1 MTYAPIERFEIARVL
16 IRMTGVLSRN
26 FRVLAVLA
34 LVLSGL
40 PNLVIGMVERGFL
53 SNPNTGVMGLFGF
66 GWLFSLLIGALLQAA
81 LIHGTISDLNGRRAS
96 IGDCLNTAVRHVLPL
111 IGIGIAM
118 TVATFLGLF
127 LFVVP
132 GVILALALCVSAP
145 VRVVEGLGV
154 FSSLGRSGD
163 LTRNHRGAI
172 LLMFILFGIGTF
184 VLQALLGLMFGKEFF
199 GIARATGND
208 LFMGR
213 SFIAAFDIRTMV
225 INPLFQ
231 SLTALIGAAGVASIY
246 FELRTIKEGI
256 GIEALAAAFD

>member
-1 MTYAPIERFEIARVL
+1 MTYAPIGRFEIARVL
-16 IRMTGVLSRN
+16 FRMTGVLSRN
-26 FRVLAVLA
+26 FGVLAVLA
-34 LVLSGL
+34 LVLSGI
-40 PNLVIGMVERGFL
+40 PNLIIAIAEGGFL
-53 SNPNTGVMGLFGF
+53 SDLYAGQMGLFGF

-81 LIHGTISDLNGRRAS
+81 LIQGTISDMNGRRVS

-111 IGIGIAM
+111 IGISIAM

-127 LFVVP
+127 LFIVP

-154 FSSLGRSGD
+154 FNSLGRSGD

-172 LLMFILFGIGTF
+172 LLLFVVFGVLF
-184 VLQALLGLMFGKEFF
+184 LVLQGLVGQIGGIFPIAERLIVAPLLHTV
-199 GIARATGND
+199 A
-208 LFMGR
+208 
-213 SFIAAFDIRTMV
+213 
-225 INPLFQ
+225 
-231 SLTALIGAAGVASIY
+231 ALIGAAGVASIY